1 MPVLLGALDVK
12 LYSDCIESKSFDFQ
26 SLESVDD
33 AFLVN
38 GSDLSLFLKHNSF
51 SHSMKEPFQCKNEYL
66 YGAMTRSLTLR

>member
-12 LYSDCIESKSFDFQ
+12 LYSDRIESKSFDFQ

-38 GSDLSLFLKHNSF
+38 GSDLSLF
-51 SHSMKEPFQCKNEYL
+51 
-66 YGAMTRSLTLR
+66 